1 MAKEDKA
8 ANKAKEIRGGV
19 KEVVGE
25 VTDDDDLKAEG
36 LADQV
41 QINLQHLATNPLRN
55 RPISARARS
64 TRPMLNGQRSFD
76 HEPLLIEEK
85 G

>member
-25 VTDDDDLKAEG
+25 VNDDDLKAEG

-41 QINLQHLATNPLRN
+41 RINVQHLATNPLRN